1 MPMATYRNPVGVCIR
16 SWSTGHRCSPDAR
29 FPALVA
35 ANHRDRGNLATAV
48 TGYLV
53 IVMGRSVLGVIPSVS
68 GNHFV
73 ISARSAF

>member
-1 MPMATYRNPVGVCIR
+1 MATYRNPVGVCIR